1 MAANNSIRHSSDKGQ
16 CDNSSDGGD
25 RPSDK
30 VGAHPMANE
39 IRLKPEVQVR
49 HNECDHEYHHTRH
62 QDRKDESSLR
72 IHNSSSFHFDHRIRR
87 AFYALNVDNLEVKL
101 LFPELIDWRLARYTE
116 STKVRS
122 NSAVFDCFEA
132 F

>member
-49 HNECDHEYHHTRH
+49 HNECDHEYITPDIKTGRMS
-62 QDRKDESSLR
+62 RVLESIMVLPFIS
-72 IHNSSSFHFDHRIRR
+72 ITEF
-87 AFYALNVDNLEVKL
+87 V
-101 LFPELIDWRLARYTE
+101 ELSARSMLITW
-116 STKVRS
+116 K
-122 NSAVFDCFEA
+122 
-132 F
+132 